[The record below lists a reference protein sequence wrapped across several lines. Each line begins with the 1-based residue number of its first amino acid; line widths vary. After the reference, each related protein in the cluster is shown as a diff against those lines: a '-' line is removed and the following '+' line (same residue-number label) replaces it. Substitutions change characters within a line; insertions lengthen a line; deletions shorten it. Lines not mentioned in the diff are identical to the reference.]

1 MEKEN
6 LVIINRL
13 GLHAR
18 AAAQLVKAAN
28 CFESNIMIEKDGSAV
43 DGKSIMSILMLA
55 AQKGS
60 VISVSADGRD
70 EKEALAAIKD
80 LVGNGFGED

>member
-1 MEKEN
+1 MEKET
-6 LVIINRL
+6 LTIRNRL

-18 AAAQLVKAAN
+18 AAAQLVQAAN
-28 CFESNIMIEKDGSAV
+28 RFESEILVEKDGTAV

-60 VISVSADGRD
+60 VISVSAAGKD
-70 EKEALAAIKD
+70 EKEALAAIKT
-80 LVGNGFGED
+80 LVGDGFGED

>member
-1 MEKEN
+1 MEREDM
-6 LVIINRL
+6 LIVNRL

-28 CFESNIMIEKDGSAV
+28 KFESEIVIEKDGSAV

-60 VISVSADGRD
+60 VISVSADGKD
-70 EKEALAAIKD
+70 EKEALAAIKA
-80 LVGNGFGED
+80 LIGEGFGEK

>member
-1 MEKEN
+1 MLKEN
-6 LVIINRL
+6 LVIRNRL

-18 AAAQLVKAAN
+18 AAAQLVQAAN
-28 CFESNIMIEKDGSAV
+28 RFECNIRIEKDGAAV

-60 VISVSADGRD
+60 VILISADGKD
-70 EKEALAAIKD
+70 EKEALAVIKD

>member
-1 MEKEN
+1 MEKES
-6 LVIINRL
+6 LVIVNRL

-28 CFESNIMIEKDGSAV
+28 RFESDIRIEKDGTAV

-60 VISVSADGRD
+60 VISVSAHGKD
-70 EKEALAAIKD
+70 EIEALAAIKA
-80 LVGNGFGED
+80 LVGDGFGED

>member
-1 MEKEN
+1 M
-6 LVIINRL
+6 VIRNRL

-28 CFESNIMIEKDGSAV
+28 RFESEILIEKDGAAV

-60 VISVSADGRD
+60 IISVTTHGID
-70 EKEALAAIKD
+70 EKQAIAAIKE
-80 LVGNGFGED
+80 LIGNGFGED

>member
-28 CFESNIMIEKDGSAV
+28 RFESNIMIEKDGSAV

-60 VISVSADGRD
+60 VISVSTDGRD

>member
-1 MEKEN
+1 MEREE
-6 LVIINRL
+6 LVIVNRL

-18 AAAQLVKAAN
+18 AAAQLVKTAN
-28 CFESNIMIEKDGSAV
+28 GFESEILIEKDGTSA

-60 VISVSADGRD
+60 VIAVQAEGGD
-70 EKEALAAIKD
+70 EKEAMAAIKA
-80 LVGNGFGED
+80 LVGSGFGED